1 MNEIKERKVTLL
13 LPVRSVGTE
22 VKRCLKSVYAGTVVP
37 KVIVLLCSGRK
48 EDGEAIRRRFPEAAV
63 FDPGLNPGR
72 AHMLNAGFHI
82 TQTPYVMTLSPRLTV
97 GKHCV
102 EALCRALDDDGG
114 LAGVQARILTAQDPA
129 RIVGAG
135 WNFSPDGEPYL
146 LRAGWR
152 ARFCERNM
160 RIAAPMIEA
169 AMYRMEVLEMTGLLD
184 ERFYGKLEDADL
196 GFRAGLAGYGMRY
209 VPGAV
214 CREQAP
220 ETSGA
225 FVRQLEIGNRIYL
238 RYKILPAWEQTLR
251 RPFTYAKE
259 QMRALIESGEDA
271 ARTEAA
277 VSRGRMLCYH
287 AEMELMERS
296 ELEMSVTKL
305 TLPEEFCMEVP
316 DKRVEKVYPIY
327 LGERPGYGT
336 GETLEAAL
344 LRAQMA
350 LSGAGDLLGK
360 LGGLK
365 RL

>member
-22 VKRCLKSVYAGTVVP
+22 VKRCLRSVYAGTLVP
-37 KVIVLLCSGRK
+37 KVIVLLHSGLE
-48 EDGEAIRRRFPEAAV
+48 EDGEAIRSRFPEAVV

-82 TQTPYVMTLSPRLTV
+82 AQTPYVMTLSPRLIV

-102 EALCRALDDDGG
+102 EALCRALDEDGG
-114 LAGVQARILTAQDPA
+114 LAGVQAGILSAEDPA
-129 RIVGAG
+129 RILGTG
-135 WNFSPDGEPYL
+135 WNFRPDGEPYI
-146 LRAGWR
+146 LRAGRR
-152 ARFCERNM
+152 ARDCARRM

-169 AMYRMEVLEMTGLLD
+169 AMYRMEALEVTGLLD

-196 GFRAGLAGYGMRY
+196 GFRAGLAGYGMEY

-214 CREQAP
+214 CREQTA
-220 ETSGA
+220 ETSGTFA
-225 FVRQLEIGNRIYL
+225 RQLEIGNRIYL
-238 RYKILPAWEQTLR
+238 RYKIQPVWEQTLR
-251 RPFTYAKE
+251 RPFTYVRE
-259 QMRALIESGEDA
+259 RMQALIGSGEDA
-271 ARTEAA
+271 AGNEAA
-277 VSRGRMLCYH
+277 VNRGRLLCYH

-296 ELEMSVTKL
+296 ELGMSVTKL

-327 LGERPGYGT
+327 LGERPGYEA
-336 GETLEAAL
+336 GEALEAAL
-344 LRAQMA
+344 MRARMV
-350 LSGAGDLLGK
+350 LSGAGDLPGK
-360 LGGLK
+360 LGRLK